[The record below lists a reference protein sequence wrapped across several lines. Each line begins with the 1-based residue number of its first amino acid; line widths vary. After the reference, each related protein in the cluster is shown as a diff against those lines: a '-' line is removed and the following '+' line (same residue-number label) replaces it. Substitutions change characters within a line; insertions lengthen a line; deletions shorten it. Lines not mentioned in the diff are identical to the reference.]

1 MKFNSRVVEEDNFPC
16 NGVSLD
22 EGREIR
28 YLINN
33 TFDFMYGDIVKMVLT
48 KNADVIIA
56 NGLYGSDYENK
67 AFKSYVLKIDNGY
80 SIRSD
85 IDNLDGKG
93 TYASDS
99 MFIYEGNNIKVISN
113 GKVRVISRRSNEESI
128 NR

>member
-1 MKFNSRVVEEDNFPC
+1 MEFNSRVVEEDNFPC

-56 NGLYGSDYENK
+56 NGLYGSDFENK

-113 GKVRVISRRSNEESI
+113 GKVRVISRRSNEESK

>member
-1 MKFNSRVVEEDNFPC
+1 MEFNSRVVEEDNFPC

-33 TFDFMYGDIVKMVLT
+33 IFDFMYGDIVKMVLT

-56 NGLYGSDYENK
+56 NGLYGSDFENK

>member
-1 MKFNSRVVEEDNFPC
+1 MEFNSQVVEEDNFPC

-56 NGLYGSDYENK
+56 NGLYGSDFENK

>member
-1 MKFNSRVVEEDNFPC
+1 MEFNSRVVEEDNFPC

-56 NGLYGSDYENK
+56 NGLYGSDFENK

-93 TYASDS
+93 TYASDF
-99 MFIYEGNNIKVISN
+99 MFIYEGNNIKIISN
-113 GKVRVISRRSNEESI
+113 GKVRVIGRRSNEESI

>member
-1 MKFNSRVVEEDNFPC
+1 MEFNSRVVEEDNFPC

-56 NGLYGSDYENK
+56 NGLYGSDFENK
-67 AFKSYVLKIDNGY
+67 AFRSYVLKIDNGY

-85 IDNLDGKG
+85 IDNWDGKG

>member
-1 MKFNSRVVEEDNFPC
+1 MEFNSRVVEEDNFPC

-22 EGREIR
+22 ESREIR

-56 NGLYGSDYENK
+56 NGLYGSDFENK

>member
-1 MKFNSRVVEEDNFPC
+1 MEFNSRVVEEDNFPC

-56 NGLYGSDYENK
+56 NGLYGSDFENK
-67 AFKSYVLKIDNGY
+67 AFRSYVLKIDNGY

>member
-1 MKFNSRVVEEDNFPC
+1 MEFNSRVVEEDNFPC

-33 TFDFMYGDIVKMVLT
+33 TFDFLYGDIVKMVLT

-56 NGLYGSDYENK
+56 NGLYGSDFENK

>member
-1 MKFNSRVVEEDNFPC
+1 MEFNSRVVEEDNFPC

-33 TFDFMYGDIVKMVLT
+33 TFDFMYGDIVKMILT

-56 NGLYGSDYENK
+56 NGLYGSDFENK

>member
-1 MKFNSRVVEEDNFPC
+1 MGFNSRVVEEDNFPC

-56 NGLYGSDYENK
+56 NGLYGSDFENK

>member
-1 MKFNSRVVEEDNFPC
+1 MEFNSRVVEEDNFPC

-48 KNADVIIA
+48 KKADVIIA
-56 NGLYGSDYENK
+56 NGLYGSDFENK

>member
-1 MKFNSRVVEEDNFPC
+1 MEFNSRVVEEDNFPC

-56 NGLYGSDYENK
+56 NGLYGCDFENK

>member
-1 MKFNSRVVEEDNFPC
+1 MGFNSRVVEEDNFPC

-48 KNADVIIA
+48 KKADVIIA
-56 NGLYGSDYENK
+56 NGLYGSDFENK

>member
-1 MKFNSRVVEEDNFPC
+1 MEFNSRVVEEDNFPC

-56 NGLYGSDYENK
+56 NGLYGSDFENK

-80 SIRSD
+80 SIRSVL
-85 IDNLDGKG
+85 DNLDGKG

>member
-1 MKFNSRVVEEDNFPC
+1 MEFNSQVVEEDKFQR

-33 TFDFMYGDIVKMVLT
+33 TFDFMYGDIVKMLLT
-48 KNADVIIA
+48 KEKDIIIA
-56 NGLYGSDYENK
+56 NGLYGSDFGNK
-67 AFKSYVLKIDNGY
+67 TFKSYILKIDNGY

-85 IDNLDGKG
+85 ISNLDGKG
-93 TYASDS
+93 TFPSDTI
-99 MFIYEGNNIKVISN
+99 FIYEGDNIKVIGN
-113 GKVRVISRRSNEESI
+113 GKVRIISKRSNEETI

>member
-1 MKFNSRVVEEDNFPC
+1 MEFNSQVVEEDKFQR

-48 KNADVIIA
+48 KEKDIIIA
-56 NGLYGSDYENK
+56 NGLYGSDFGNK
-67 AFKSYVLKIDNGY
+67 TFKSYILKIDNGY

-93 TYASDS
+93 TFPSDTI
-99 MFIYEGNNIKVISN
+99 FIYEGDNIKVIGN
-113 GKVRVISRRSNEESI
+113 GKVRIISKRSNEETI

>member
-1 MKFNSRVVEEDNFPC
+1 MEFNSQVVEEDNFPC

-33 TFDFMYGDIVKMVLT
+33 TFDFMYGDIVKMILN
-48 KNADVIIA
+48 KEKDIIVA
-56 NGLYGSDYENK
+56 NGLYGSDFENK

>member
-1 MKFNSRVVEEDNFPC
+1 MEFNSRVVEEDNFPC

-48 KNADVIIA
+48 KNTDVIIA
-56 NGLYGSDYENK
+56 NGLYGSDFENK

>member
-1 MKFNSRVVEEDNFPC
+1 MEFNSRVVEEDNFPC

-56 NGLYGSDYENK
+56 NGLYGSDFENK

-113 GKVRVISRRSNEESI
+113 GKVRVISRRSNVESI

>member
-1 MKFNSRVVEEDNFPC
+1 MEFNSRVVEEDNFPC
-16 NGVSLD
+16 NGISLD

-56 NGLYGSDYENK
+56 NGLYGSDFENK

>member
-1 MKFNSRVVEEDNFPC
+1 MEFNSRVVEEDNFPC

-56 NGLYGSDYENK
+56 NGLYGSDFENK

>member
-1 MKFNSRVVEEDNFPC
+1 MEFNSRVVEEDNFPC

-33 TFDFMYGDIVKMVLT
+33 TFDFMYGDIVKMILT
-48 KNADVIIA
+48 KEKDIIVA
-56 NGLYGSDYENK
+56 NGLFGSDFGNK

-99 MFIYEGNNIKVISN
+99 MFIYEGNNIKIISN

>member
-1 MKFNSRVVEEDNFPC
+1 MEFNSRVVEEDNFPC

-56 NGLYGSDYENK
+56 NGLYGSDFENK

-93 TYASDS
+93 TYASDF
-99 MFIYEGNNIKVISN
+99 MFIYEGNNNKIISN
-113 GKVRVISRRSNEESI
+113 GKVRVIGRRSNEESI

>member
-1 MKFNSRVVEEDNFPC
+1 MEFNSRVVEEDNFPC

-22 EGREIR
+22 EGREMR

-56 NGLYGSDYENK
+56 NGLYGSDFENK

>member
-1 MKFNSRVVEEDNFPC
+1 MEFNSRVVEEDNFPC

-33 TFDFMYGDIVKMVLT
+33 TFDFMYGDIVKMILT
-48 KNADVIIA
+48 KNVDVIIA
-56 NGLYGSDYENK
+56 NGLYGSDFENK

>member
-1 MKFNSRVVEEDNFPC
+1 MEFNSRVVEEDKFQR
-16 NGVSLD
+16 NGVSLN
-22 EGREIR
+22 ESREIR

-33 TFDFMYGDIVKMVLT
+33 TFDFMYGDIVKLALT
-48 KNADVIIA
+48 KVKDIIVAD
-56 NGLYGSDYENK
+56 GLYGSDFGNK
-67 AFKSYVLKIDNGY
+67 TFKSYILKIANGY

-93 TYASDS
+93 TYASDT